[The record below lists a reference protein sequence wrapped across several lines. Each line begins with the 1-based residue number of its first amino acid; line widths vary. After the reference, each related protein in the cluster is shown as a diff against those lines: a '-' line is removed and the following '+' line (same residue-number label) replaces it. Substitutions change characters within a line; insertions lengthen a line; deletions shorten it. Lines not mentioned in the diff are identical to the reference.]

1 MGKWR
6 DHLQR
11 RRRLIVSVRRRR
23 WLGYLA
29 CYYVYVFDQKKK
41 SRSLE
46 FLEKVCMKQKRGF
59 LFPMTPPDAT
69 ETEAGPRVGSCG
81 RSRRGGISA
90 ASERGQRGRAGR
102 ALSLSSLALR
112 PASGADVV
120 PRRPDPA
127 STHPTDRTAPVPP
140 APSTRRPL
148 AAPDGPARYVADV
161 ACAPRR
167 T

>member
-1 MGKWR
+1 
-6 DHLQR
+6 
-11 RRRLIVSVRRRR
+11 
-23 WLGYLA
+23 
-29 CYYVYVFDQKKK
+29 
-41 SRSLE
+41 
-46 FLEKVCMKQKRGF
+46 MKQKRGF

-69 ETEAGPRVGSCG
+69 ETEAGPRVGRRG

-127 STHPTDRTAPVPP
+127 RPTPPTDRP
-140 APSTRRPL
+140 PSTTR
-148 AAPDGPARYVADV
+148 AD
-161 ACAPRR
+161 R
-167 T
+167 